1 MGISS
6 EEPATVRSILECLGL
21 SPVAMSARRACF
33 ETGLAPV
40 FRAGAAAGWAWDRLS
55 QRLALPH
62 DKERSEGR
70 D

>member
-1 MGISS
+1 
-6 EEPATVRSILECLGL
+6 
-21 SPVAMSARRACF
+21 MSARRACF

-40 FRAGAAAGWAWDRLS
+40 FRAGAAVGWACDRLS
-55 QRLALPH
+55 QWLALRH